1 MGIVLGIEVT
11 LPWLHGVPS
20 SNKVGLTKHGTT
32 WHGMTRHN
40 LAWHGMA
47 RNNLAW
53 HGMAWQDMLMHG
65 FKIVRLG

>member
-20 SNKVGLTKHGTT
+20 SKKSKVGLTKHGTT
-32 WHGMTRHN
+32 GHGMTRH
-40 LAWHGMA
+40 
-47 RNNLAW
+47 NLAW

-65 FKIVRLG
+65 FKIRLG